1 MRSGRLAAVAAAAVA
16 VAGLTAACGAP
27 AGVAGVSSLPPV
39 PRAEEPTPDTPGG
52 AVRASEGGSA
62 VGDSDHMRSVIPP
75 PAPDPVRLPPPKMS
89 AYTYAFPV
97 KGCRVSYAR
106 KLLVLPKTVIWAG
119 KGCAFV
125 SPVNGVV
132 REVNVQNRWVP
143 STDRGQDREGRFV
156 TVLGE
161 DGVVYLGGHLDSV
174 EPDVQPGAKVKAGQR
189 LGRLGNSGN
198 ARDTASNLYFA
209 ISWPAPPEYWWI
221 RRGMVEPWDYLDA
234 WYDGNRTLSPKKA
247 VFALRKRVG
256 KLPACDQ
263 LCAAKAPPTTKS
275 GATEKADKTTK
286 TRASVRRQN
295 QPEEEPTLVT
305 PG

>member
-1 MRSGRLAAVAAAAVA
+1 MRSGRLAAAAAAAVA

-27 AGVAGVSSLPPV
+27 AGVAGVSTLPPV
-39 PRAEEPTPDTPGG
+39 PRTEEPPTTSPDG
-52 AVRASEGGSA
+52 AVAATSGGSV
-62 VGDSDHMRSVIPP
+62 VGDGDHMRSVAPP
-75 PAPDPVRLPPPKMS
+75 PAPDPVRLPPPKVS
-89 AYTYAFPV
+89 EYTYAFPV

-106 KLLVLPKTVIWAG
+106 QLLVLPKSTIWAG

-125 SPVNGVV
+125 SPVDGVV

-161 DGVVYLGGHLDSV
+161 DGVLYLGGHLDSV
-174 EPDVQPGAKVKAGQR
+174 EPQVRPGAKVKAGQR
-189 LGRLGNSGN
+189 LGSLGNSGN

-209 ISWPAPPEYWWI
+209 ISWPVPQEYWWI
-221 RRGMVEPWDYLDA
+221 RRGMIEPWDYLDA

-247 VFALRKRVG
+247 VFAMRKRVG
-256 KLPACDQ
+256 RLPSCDR
-263 LCAAKAPPTTKS
+263 LCTSKQPPAAK
-275 GATEKADKTTK
+275 GGGADKGGK
-286 TRASVRRQN
+286 TRTSVRQE
-295 QPEEEPTLVT
+295 PDEEATVVT